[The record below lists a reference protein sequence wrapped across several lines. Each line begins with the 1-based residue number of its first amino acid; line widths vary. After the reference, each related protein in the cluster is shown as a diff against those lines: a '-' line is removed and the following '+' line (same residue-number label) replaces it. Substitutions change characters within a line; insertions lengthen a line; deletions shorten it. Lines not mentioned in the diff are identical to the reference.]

1 MAFVRWDPL
10 GDLLVMQQQLD
21 QMSQK
26 PSGWVPPVDLYES
39 EDRYV
44 LTAELPGLRRED
56 VRIQIEDGRL
66 TIAGTRR
73 ETPVACEQYHRIERG
88 HGEFSRTFQLPL
100 PVDVDRISADLKDGV
115 LTVDVPK
122 TAEPQARRI
131 RVS

>member
-1 MAFVRWDPL
+1 MAFARWDPF
-10 GDLLVMQQQLD
+10 GDLLVIQQQLD
-21 QMSQK
+21 RLSPS

-44 LTAELPGLRRED
+44 LTAEIPGLQRED
-56 VRIQIEDGRL
+56 VQIHFQDGRL
-66 TIAGTRR
+66 TISGTRR
-73 ETPVACEQYHRIERG
+73 EPPVACEQYHRIERG

-100 PVDVDRISADLKDGV
+100 PIDADRVSADLKDGV

-122 TAEPQARRI
+122 TAEPPGRRI